1 MNRTAFLASW
11 DHLRI
16 LHGITARLVDLIPA
30 DKLDSNPIPN
40 MRSPKELVFH
50 AYGQILRDVA
60 KGLVAGEVKQTE
72 DAAIAAIKTRSDLAG
87 FVKDCWNEADRAAKA
102 VTDAHLAAS
111 VKTPWG
117 FDMPGKM
124 AWTVINDEYLHHR
137 GQLYAYLRALGQDV
151 PMMWDFE
158 HNAPEYRP
166 AAHAAS

>member
-16 LHGITARLVDLIPA
+16 LHGITMRLVDLIPA
-30 DKLDSNPIPN
+30 DKLDSNPIPM
-40 MRSPKELVFH
+40 MRTPKQLVYH
-50 AYGQILRDVA
+50 TYGQIVREIT
-60 KGLVAGEVKQTE
+60 KGLVAGDIKQIDE
-72 DAAIAAIKTRSDLAG
+72 AAITAIKDKGDLAR
-87 FVKDCWNEADRAAKA
+87 FVQDCWNEADRAAKT
-102 VTDAHLAAS
+102 VTDAHLSAS

-117 FDMPGKM
+117 FEMPGSM

>member
-16 LHGITARLVDLIPA
+16 LHGITTRLVELIPG
-30 DKLDSNPIPN
+30 DKLDSRPIPK
-40 MRSPKELVFH
+40 MRTPKELVFH
-50 AYGQILRDVA
+50 TYGQVLRDVA
-60 KGLVAGEVKQTE
+60 KGLVSGEIKQTD
-72 DAAIAAIKTRSDLAG
+72 DAAIAAIKDKGDLAR
-87 FVKDCWNEADRAAKA
+87 FVKDCWTEADRVAKT
-102 VTDAHLAAS
+102 VTDAHLTAT

-117 FDMPGKM
+117 MDMPGSM
-124 AWTVINDEYLHHR
+124 AAAVINDEYLHHR